1 MFKLKSFLRPYLKE
15 SILGPIFKL
24 MEAILELLLPTIV
37 ALIINHGI
45 AEKNSD
51 YVLKMGSLMLIMTV
65 LGFGCAM
72 ICQYYAARASQGF
85 GTSLRNALFKHI
97 FTFSHKEMDQFGT
110 SSLVNR
116 VTNDV
121 NQLQVAVA
129 MLIRLV
135 IRAPFICIGAIIM
148 SMILD
153 FRLALIVLAS
163 TPVFG
168 LVLYLVITKSA
179 PLYRSYQK
187 KLDRIAQVLSENLS
201 GVRVIRAFAKRR
213 AERERFHSSSDEVT
227 KTALSVG
234 RISALLSPTTSLV
247 VNGTIIII
255 LWVSGVHINTG
266 TLSQGEVIAF
276 INYITQILLALI
288 VVSNLVILFTKAS
301 SSAARIQEVL
311 AVEGSIA
318 DGKDSSREQVSMNN
332 ATHVSV
338 DTKLTADSIV
348 PKIEFKHVSFGY
360 NTTGDV
366 ALQDISV
373 SIYAGQ
379 TIGIIGGTGMGK
391 STFVNLI
398 PRFYDA
404 SNGEVLIDGVNVKDY
419 PLLELREKMGMVP
432 QKALLFS
439 GTIAENIRW
448 GNPQAT
454 DEEIRL
460 AATIAQADEFIS
472 KLPDGY
478 ETVIERGGG
487 NLSGGQKQRLTIARA
502 VATNPEI
509 LILDDS
515 ASALDF
521 ATDAALRQAIKKY
534 SNDSTV
540 LLVSQRVSTVQ
551 HADQIIV
558 FDEGRIVGIGRHEEL
573 VDNCEVYRE
582 VYITQQASQGV
593 AG

>member
-1 MFKLKSFLRPYLKE
+1 MMFKLKSYLRPYLKE
-15 SILGPIFKL
+15 SILGPFFKL

-45 AEKNSD
+45 GEKNTD
-51 YVLKMGSLMLIMTV
+51 YVLKMGSLMLIMTI

-85 GTSLRNALFKHI
+85 GTSLRNTLFQHI
-97 FTFSHKEMDQFGT
+97 FTFSHREMDRFGT
-110 SSLVNR
+110 SSIVNR
-116 VTNDV
+116 ITNDV

-163 TPVFG
+163 TPIFG
-168 LVLYLVITKSA
+168 IVLYLVITKSS

-187 KLDRIAQVLSENLS
+187 KLDQIALVLSENLS

-213 AERERFHSSSDEVT
+213 AERQRFHASSDDVT
-227 KTALSVG
+227 QTALKVG
-234 RISALLSPTTSLV
+234 RIASLLSPATSFV

-255 LWVSGVHINTG
+255 LWASGYHIEAG
-266 TLSQGEVIAF
+266 SLSQGEVIAF
-276 INYITQILLALI
+276 INYVTQILLALI

-301 SSAARIQEVL
+301 SSAARINEVL
-311 AVEGSIA
+311 AVQGTIA
-318 DGKDSSREQVSMNN
+318 DGENYTQSKEKEETPAM
-332 ATHVSV
+332 T
-338 DTKLTADSIV
+338 

-360 NTTGDV
+360 NTTGDL
-366 ALQDISV
+366 ALQDVSV
-373 SIYAGQ
+373 SIYSGQ

-398 PRFYDA
+398 PRFYDV
-404 SNGEVLIDGVNVKDY
+404 SEGQVLVDGVDVKDY
-419 PLLELREKMGMVP
+419 SLVELRNKMGIVP

-439 GTIAENIRW
+439 GTIADNIRW
-448 GNPQAT
+448 GNVEAT
-454 DEEIRL
+454 DEEIEL
-460 AATIAQADEFIS
+460 AAQIAQADEFIS
-472 KLPDGY
+472 KLPDRY
-478 ETVIERGGG
+478 DTMLERGGK

-502 VATNPEI
+502 VVANPEI

-521 ATDAALRQAIKKY
+521 ATDAALRQAISKY
-534 SNDSTV
+534 SAQSTV

-558 FDEGRIVGIGRHEEL
+558 FDEGRIVGIGNHEEL
-573 VDNCEVYRE
+573 VDTCEVYRE
-582 VYITQQASQGV
+582 VYVTQQASQGV